1 MVFISWS
8 NKLHLPGWQYL
19 TILKFKSRVEI
30 FKQRQIRQQVPR
42 SALKLAVFETAVHDS
57 NKKSEDSLFN
67 PTLLILPLLMVLPGW
82 ATVLYIMAEVVGHSW
97 SHHGES
103 EHRPLAT
110 PMQLMFH
117 HKCAECVARRQMQKV
132 GHSLTHPCFYLKTS
146 VVKLPYYTIFIL
158 AEILVCIQIL

>member
-1 MVFISWS
+1 M
-8 NKLHLPGWQYL
+8 NN
-19 TILKFKSRVEI
+19 ILQSLSLRVEI

-82 ATVLYIMAEVVGHSW
+82 ATVLYIMAEVVCHSW
-97 SHHGES
+97 SHRGES

-132 GHSLTHPCFYLKTS
+132 THSLILAFIKKHWLWNCPTIR
-146 VVKLPYYTIFIL
+146 IFIL